1 MDAADVD
8 KDGDVD
14 IVLGNYLY
22 DVVKPSRKII
32 PGLQL
37 TYFKNLIR

>member
-1 MDAADVD
+1 MDAEDMD
-8 KDGDVD
+8 KDGDID
-14 IVLGNYLY
+14 IGLGNYLY
-22 DVVKPSRKII
+22 DVVKPSGKII